1 MISATPSQQRRLVD
15 LQHVDTTIRQLQH
28 RRANLPEQKALDE
41 NADTLSRVSGE
52 YATARDTMDRLAA
65 QQKRYEDEIASL
77 DARRKSEEGRMYSG
91 TIVSPKEL
99 EALRLELAQ
108 LRARKSD
115 LEDALLEV
123 MEQREDLESLVSSLA
138 ERQRELTEQQRELT
152 AARDAAAADIDAELA
167 RHEAERKAIAADI
180 PDDVLA
186 YYEELRARMDGHG
199 VAELRDRAC
208 TGCRLEL
215 TAVDIEEVRA
225 DAARRLARCPS
236 CGRILV
242 P

>member
-1 MISATPSQQRRLVD
+1 
-15 LQHVDTTIRQLQH
+15 
-28 RRANLPEQKALDE
+28 
-41 NADTLSRVSGE
+41 E

-99 EALRLELAQ
+99 EALRLEIAQ

-167 RHEAERKAIAADI
+167 RHEAERKAIA
-180 PDDVLA
+180 
-186 YYEELRARMDGHG
+186 
-199 VAELRDRAC
+199 
-208 TGCRLEL
+208 
-215 TAVDIEEVRA
+215 
-225 DAARRLARCPS
+225 
-236 CGRILV
+236 
-242 P
+242 